1 MRHVRLD
8 YILPGVGDRAKV
20 GWLRRIVANPG
31 PRAKSGFGIGID
43 NTTASFRYIFRIC
56 VQMMTEAVST
66 LPNERAQYL
75 LKVLI
80 RRFIRDGQPVGSR
93 TLSKDSAIELSP
105 ATIRNIMSDLED
117 LGLVSAPH
125 TSAGRV
131 PTAQGYRLFV
141 DTLIRYKRPK
151 GGDIRKL
158 KLQLAEKQE
167 NPEALLSS
175 VSQLL
180 SRFTSLA
187 GVVTVPRGQKA
198 VLRQID
204 FLPLSDNRILAIL
217 VINDREVQNRILHT
231 EAPRNADELRRAANY
246 INENFVGMDLARI
259 REQLITELDRTR
271 DSMNQ
276 AMRDIICVA
285 QTAMEGAAKPS
296 GEFMLTGEANL
307 MNFAELSDLETLRRL
322 FDAFSRKHLLLDLL
336 DRSINANGVQVYIGQ
351 ESGFSI
357 LDNCS
362 VVTAPYRVDDD
373 HIGVLGVI
381 GPTRMAYDRIVP
393 IVDVTAKLLE
403 SAMKGM
409 QDPAN

>member
-1 MRHVRLD
+1 
-8 YILPGVGDRAKV
+8 
-20 GWLRRIVANPG
+20 
-31 PRAKSGFGIGID
+31 
-43 NTTASFRYIFRIC
+43 
-56 VQMMTEAVST
+56 MTESAST
-66 LPNERAQYL
+66 VPNERAQYL

-93 TLSKDSAIELSP
+93 TLSKDAGLELSP

-141 DTLIRYKRPK
+141 DSLIRYKQPK

-158 KLQLAEKQE
+158 RSQIAEKQE
-167 NPEALLSS
+167 DPDALFSS
-175 VSQLL
+175 VSRLL
-180 SRFTSLA
+180 SNFTSLA

-204 FLPLSDNRILAIL
+204 FLPLSDSRVLAIL

-231 EAPRNADELRRAANY
+231 EAPRTADDLRRAANF
-246 INENFVGMDLARI
+246 INENYVGMDLSEI
-259 REQLITELDRTR
+259 REKLIAELERTR

-276 AMRDIICVA
+276 AMHDIISVA
-285 QTAMEGAAKPS
+285 QSAMEGASKSP
-296 GEFMLTGEANL
+296 GEFVLAGEANL

-322 FDAFSRKHLLLDLL
+322 FDAFSRKRLLLDLL
-336 DRSINANGVQVYIGQ
+336 DRSINARGVQVFIGE

-362 VVTAPYRVDDD
+362 VVTARYRVDDD

-381 GPTRMAYDRIVP
+381 GPTRMAYDRVVP
-393 IVDVTAKLLE
+393 IVDITARLLE
-403 SAMKGM
+403 SAMQGLHEPY
-409 QDPAN
+409 D